1 MMMKIFPYI
10 ATIVLLGV
18 FTVLV
23 VLPSSLSPDLYS
35 GVLIVESTTGQGS
48 CFVVAQQGDW
58 WYAATAAH
66 VIDAFDESSL
76 TVDDEEYEI
85 EVVRVNVDEDVA
97 LIRFKS
103 PETYRIY
110 VLSTVEV
117 GEPCTAAGWS
127 RGTFMRYR
135 GFVVALDFND
145 LIAASGGI
153 VPGCSG
159 GPLLNASGQA
169 IGLTVQFAAYRGWAF
184 DSTALYVPIRYV
196 AALMIG
202 SGVREF

>member
-76 TVDDEEYEI
+76 TVDDE
-85 EVVRVNVDEDVA
+85 
-97 LIRFKS
+97 
-103 PETYRIY
+103 
-110 VLSTVEV
+110 
-117 GEPCTAAGWS
+117 
-127 RGTFMRYR
+127 RYR

-169 IGLTVQFAAYRGWAF
+169 IGLTVQFAAYRGRAF

-196 AALMIG
+196 AALLIG